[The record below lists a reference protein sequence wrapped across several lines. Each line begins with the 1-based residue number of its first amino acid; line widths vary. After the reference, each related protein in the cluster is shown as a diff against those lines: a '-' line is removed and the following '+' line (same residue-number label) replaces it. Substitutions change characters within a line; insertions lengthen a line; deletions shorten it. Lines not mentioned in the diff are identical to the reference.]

1 MKLSVIVAHF
11 GVSQN
16 ETARLLG
23 FEPSYFAQC
32 NRKSEIVPVHVALIA
47 DAISG
52 GELKFDKWVYQQ
64 HFLAK
69 QEAKS

>member
-1 MKLSVIVAHF
+1 MKLSDIVAHF
-11 GVSQN
+11 GMSQN

-47 DAISG
+47 DYKSEG
-52 GELKFDKWVYQQ
+52 KLQFDKVVYQQ
-64 HFLAK
+64 HFLEK

>member
-1 MKLSVIVAHF
+1 MKLSDIVAHF

-16 ETARLLG
+16 ECARVLG

-47 DAISG
+47 DAKSNG
-52 GELKFDKWVYQQ
+52 KLKFDKVVYQQ
-64 HFLAK
+64 HFLEK
-69 QEAKS
+69 QEAKG

>member
-1 MKLSVIVAHF
+1 MKLSDIVAHF

-23 FEPSYFAQC
+23 FFPSYIAKC
-32 NRKSEIVPVHVALIA
+32 NRESEIVPVHVALIA
-47 DAISG
+47 DYKSNG
-52 GELKFDKWVYQQ
+52 KLKFDKKVYQQ
-64 HFLAK
+64 HFLEK